1 MPSDLTSQFLVQI
14 ISTKD
19 NIRSKNLNSKLTEM
33 GLGFAISPGVVPNDI
48 DFQAGLIHSAS
59 LSKLLCQRNMS
70 LGEVGCAMAHK
81 NAMTN
86 FLNSD
91 HKFGVI
97 FEDDAEIIADFDFDV
112 VIKLLDSNVPKTIA
126 LGWIP
131 GFAIAKDPMDPL
143 SEEPIELITSPT
155 CAFAYAINR
164 SAARLMVDSQ
174 EKIIDVADWPIY
186 TLNKVKF
193 YSIHPNSPWV
203 TANHDP
209 KFSIIGERS
218 TPIRSN
224 TRSVLVSRI
233 RLVRSV
239 FTLLLLSITNQ
250 INASPKQIIHRLLVR
265 DLLYR
270 YGTSQVNVDTI
281 GNNVIPLPSK
291 FRRLLDLLK
300 LS

>member
-33 GLGFAISPGVVPNDI
+33 GLGFAISPGVVPNEM

-70 LGEVGCAMAHK
+70 LGEVGCALAHK

-91 HKFGVI
+91 HKFGII
-97 FEDDAEIIADFDFDV
+97 FEDDAEIIADFDFD
-112 VIKLLDSNVPKTIA
+112 IMMKLLDSNVPITIA

-131 GFAIAKDPMDPL
+131 GFAIAKNPLDLL
-143 SEEPIELITSPT
+143 SEEPIELMTSPT

-164 SAARLMVDSQ
+164 SAATLMLNSQ

-186 TLNKVKF
+186 TLNRVKF
-193 YSIHPNSPWV
+193 FSIHPHLPWV

-209 KFSIIGERS
+209 EFSIIGVRS
-218 TPIRSN
+218 TPIQSN
-224 TRSVLVSRI
+224 PMSVLVSRI

-239 FTLLLLSITNQ
+239 IALLSLSITNQ
-250 INASPKQIIHRLLVR
+250 INASPKQIVHRLLIR

-270 YGTSQVNVDTI
+270 YGTSQVNVDTT
-281 GNNVIPLPSK
+281 GNNVIPLPLK
-291 FRRLLDLLK
+291 FQKIFGLLNLD
-300 LS
+300 